1 MGKGAWRRLTG
12 HSGRCRF
19 AARPDP
25 GIGSRCGRRSFCAS
39 FRRASSRWDACRG
52 SIAAACGVRRQPL
65 PDSRVGLVSDPGE
78 RGGENTSAA
87 NRDRR
92 RRRARQFG
100 GARHGRLRRRR
111 SRSPVHRSHSR
122 SSDAPVSPRRVVGGR
137 TLREQSMGAAI
148 SLADAVALVERVRES
163 AARGARET
171 FAALAA
177 AVPVP
182 VAGVA
187 IRVCPR
193 LPPTT
198 GERIAD
204 VRHDQC
210 ALRGLTIRPGGRAG
224 NSARRPT
231 RASMASATAR
241 RAPNWRRLRHRV
253 NRRRACCSSH
263 TSRRRTRVRRAQAPG
278 RSHRRDEAAAC
289 ARAFAASG
297 WPGVPLPRECLPL
310 ATPVA
315 ANSDR
320 TRCPA

>member
-1 MGKGAWRRLTG
+1 MARTRAQRTATVGVAEHGNSAVLVTVA
-12 HSGRCRF
+12 SGG
-19 AARPDP
+19 D
-25 GIGSRCGRRSFCAS
+25 
-39 FRRASSRWDACRG
+39 
-52 SIAAACGVRRQPL
+52 VL
-65 PDSRVGLVSDPGE
+65 
-78 RGGENTSAA
+78 
-87 NRDRR
+87 DRR
-92 RRRARQFG
+92 CIDLTHGLPTHPYHHEGSWAVGRYVNSPWAR
-100 GARHGRLRRRR
+100 
-111 SRSPVHRSHSR
+111 
-122 SSDAPVSPRRVVGGR
+122 
-137 TLREQSMGAAI
+137 AI

-231 RASMASATAR
+231 RASMASATAALRARRPTLRRPKKERR

-263 TSRRRTRVRRAQAPG
+263 TSTATHPG
-278 RSHRRDEAAAC
+278 ASRSGAWTIAS
-289 ARAFAASG
+289 AR
-297 WPGVPLPRECLPL
+297 
-310 ATPVA
+310 
-315 ANSDR
+315 
-320 TRCPA
+320 